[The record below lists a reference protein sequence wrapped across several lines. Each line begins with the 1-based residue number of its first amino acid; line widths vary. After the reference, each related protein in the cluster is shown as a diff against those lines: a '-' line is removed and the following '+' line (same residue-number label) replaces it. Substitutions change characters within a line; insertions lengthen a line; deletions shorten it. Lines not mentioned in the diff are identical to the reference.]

1 MACTVQRDP
10 ITNEIQK
17 VLAPNG
23 KESIL
28 FKELNNQLGDK
39 EKALDAY
46 SYVYTDNF
54 INAFGNWSE
63 DDNLSDLLD
72 LF

>member
-10 ITNEIQK
+10 VTNEIRQ

-46 SYVYTDNF
+46 SYVYTDDF
-54 INAFGNWSE
+54 INSLS
-63 DDNLSDLLD
+63 NLDFLGFL
-72 LF
+72 